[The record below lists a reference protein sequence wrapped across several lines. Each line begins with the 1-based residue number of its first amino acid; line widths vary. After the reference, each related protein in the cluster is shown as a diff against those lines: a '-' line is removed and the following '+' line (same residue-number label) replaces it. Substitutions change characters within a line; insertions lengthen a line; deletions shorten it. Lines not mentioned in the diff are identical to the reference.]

1 MAQVDGCPIT
11 DAMEILGKK
20 WVILIINQ
28 LLTGPKRFCQLENEM
43 NISGRLLSERLKDLE
58 AEGLVEKKVY
68 PDIPV
73 RIEYELTE
81 QGKKIEPVIRE
92 MYAWS
97 LERKNSEKGEH
108 ISS

>member
-28 LLTGPKRFCQLENEM
+28 LLTGLKRFCQLENEM

-108 ISS
+108 VPS

>member
-73 RIEYELTE
+73 RIEY
-81 QGKKIEPVIRE
+81 
-92 MYAWS
+92 AWS

-108 ISS
+108 VPS

>member
-58 AEGLVEKKVY
+58 LRDLLRKRYTPTFQCGLN
-68 PDIPV
+68 
-73 RIEYELTE
+73 T
-81 QGKKIEPVIRE
+81 
-92 MYAWS
+92 
-97 LERKNSEKGEH
+97 N
-108 ISS
+108 

>member
-1 MAQVDGCPIT
+1 MLQVDRCPIT

-43 NISGRLLSERLKDLE
+43 KISGRLLSERLKDLE

-68 PDIPV
+68 PVIPV

-81 QGKKIEPVIRE
+81 QGKKVEPVIRE
-92 MYAWS
+92 MYSWS
-97 LERKNSEKGEH
+97 VERQKSRKGEH
-108 ISS
+108 LPS

>member
-1 MAQVDGCPIT
+1 MTQVGECPIT

-28 LLTGPKRFCQLENEM
+28 LLTGPKRFCQLESEM

-58 AEGLVEKKVY
+58 AEGLVEKKVF

-73 RIEYELTE
+73 RIEYELTA
-81 QGKKIEPVIRE
+81 QGEKIEPIIKE

-97 LERKNSEKGEH
+97 LERQTSRISEH
-108 ISS
+108 VTS

>member
-28 LLTGPKRFCQLENEM
+28 LLTGSKRFCQLENEM

-73 RIEYELTE
+73 RIEYELTT
-81 QGKKIEPVIRE
+81 QGKKIEPIIRE

-97 LERKNSEKGEH
+97 LEHKNSKKGEH